1 MSDNQSKFWALLDR
15 TRPGLPHI
23 DRHVLSNPSGSTP
36 AWQLL
41 RIYEVRRD
49 ILAKSNKEHPQ
60 LGAFDDFILNLR
72 SEMDAPVRLYRIACG
87 EERYGIFVDMAYS
100 RVIGV
105 LRAYGSSDISDSH
118 PQH

>member
-1 MSDNQSKFWALLDR
+1 MSDDQSKFWALVDR
-15 TRPGLPHI
+15 TKLSLPDN
-23 DRHVLSNPSGSTP
+23 DRHVLSNPTGFTP

-41 RIYEVRRD
+41 RIYRVRRD

-60 LGAFDDFILNLR
+60 LGAFDDFILNLS

-87 EERYGIFVDMAYS
+87 EERYGVFVDMAYS

-105 LRAYGSSDISDSH
+105 LRAYGGSDVSDSH
-118 PQH
+118 PQQ